1 MSTNQASVAAS
12 ASTTAVKTLFPLLF
26 AISFVHLINDTI
38 QSVVPALFP
47 ILKDSLSLTF
57 AQIGLIS
64 LMINLTA
71 ALLQPIIGIFSDS
84 HPKPM
89 MLPVGMLFT
98 MAGVAALSYAT
109 HFWMVMAA
117 VMCIG
122 IGSAVF
128 HPVSARVAYLAAG
141 ERKGT
146 GQSIFQFGGNIG
158 QSLAPIMTAVLFV
171 HTGQRGVIWFVLFVT
186 IGVVIQYNVAK
197 WYGNQLAL
205 VPASNAKKAAKPV
218 SKLNVTKGKVIFAI
232 TILMLLVFSKNVYI
246 AAISSYYSFYAIEH
260 FGLTVSQAQMV
271 LFVFLGANVIGLLLG
286 GILAD
291 KFSRRSLI
299 WFSILG
305 TAPFALLLPYAN
317 LTFSIILIFFA
328 GLILASAFS
337 VILVY
342 ANELL
347 PGRVGLVSGVFFGV
361 AFGLAGIGSAILGNL
376 ADSMGIEFV
385 IRCTSY
391 LPLLGMLTILLPSD
405 RKERI
410 SR

>member
-1 MSTNQASVAAS
+1 MSSNQASIATS
-12 ASTTAVKTLFPLLF
+12 PTALQTLFPLLF

-47 ILKDSLSLTF
+47 ILKDSLSLSF

-64 LMINLTA
+64 LMINVTA
-71 ALLQPIIGIFSDS
+71 ALLQPIIGIFSDT

-89 MLPVGMLFT
+89 LLPIGMLFT
-98 MAGVAALSYAT
+98 LGGVAALSYAS

-117 VMCIG
+117 VMLIG
-122 IGSAVF
+122 VGSAVF
-128 HPVSARVAYLAAG
+128 HPISARVAYLAAG
-141 ERKGT
+141 TRKGT

-158 QSLAPIMTAVLFV
+158 QSLAPIMTALLFV
-171 HTGQRGVIWFVLFVT
+171 HTGQQGVIWFALFAT
-186 IGVVIQYNVAK
+186 IGIVIQYNVAK
-197 WYGNQLAL
+197 WYGSQLAL
-205 VPASNAKKAAKPV
+205 VPSKSTKQAAKPV
-218 SKLNVTKGKVIFAI
+218 SKLNVSSGKVVFAL
-232 TILMLLVFSKNVYI
+232 TILMILVFSKNVYI
-246 AAISSYYSFYAIEH
+246 AAISSYYSFYAIDH
-260 FGLTVSQAQMV
+260 FGLSVGHAQMV
-271 LFVFLGANVIGLLLG
+271 LFVFLAANVIGLLLG

-317 LTFSIILIFFA
+317 LTFSVILIFFA

-347 PGRVGLVSGVFFGV
+347 PGRVGLVSGVFFGM
-361 AFGLAGIGSAILGNL
+361 AFGLGGIGSAILGNL

-405 RKERI
+405 RKSKASE
-410 SR
+410 

>member
-1 MSTNQASVAAS
+1 MSSNQASVAVSPS
-12 ASTTAVKTLFPLLF
+12 AIKTIFPLLF

-47 ILKDSLSLTF
+47 ILKDSLSLSF

-71 ALLQPIIGIFSDS
+71 ALLQPVIGIFSDS

-89 MLPVGMLFT
+89 MLPIGMLFT
-98 MAGVAALSYAT
+98 LGGVAALSYAT
-109 HFWMVMAA
+109 QFWMVMTA
-117 VMCIG
+117 VMLIG

-128 HPVSARVAYLAAG
+128 HPISARVAYMAAG
-141 ERKGT
+141 KRKGT
-146 GQSIFQFGGNIG
+146 GQSIFQFGGNLG

-171 HTGQRGVIWFVLFVT
+171 HTGQRGVIWFALVVT
-186 IGVVIQYNVAK
+186 IGVIIQFNVAK
-197 WYGNQLAL
+197 WYGNQLSL
-205 VPASNAKKAAKPV
+205 MPVSSSKKAAKPA
-218 SKLNVTKGKVIFAI
+218 SNLNVTTGKVVFAI
-232 TILMLLVFSKNVYI
+232 TILMILVFSKNVYI

-260 FGLTVSQAQMV
+260 FGLSVSQAQIV
-271 LFVFLGANVIGLLLG
+271 LFVFLAANVIGLLLG
-286 GILAD
+286 GMLAD
-291 KFSRRSLI
+291 RFSRRSLI

-347 PGRVGLVSGVFFGV
+347 PGRVGLVSGVFFGM
-361 AFGLAGIGSAILGNL
+361 AFGLAGIGSAVLGNL
-376 ADSMGIEFV
+376 ADEMGIEFV

-405 RKERI
+405 RKGQAEQI
-410 SR
+410 S